1 MLLLLQ
7 PRITLA
13 ILSIINKF
21 FYKCMSVFWQ
31 LTIRKRILSLT
42 TSSALPAVSGAA
54 IHIHGCALCHSI
66 HLHINCDQASQT
78 HTLTDFP
85 FSSIRWHQEPFFM
98 DPKSSCNSIFSLLG
112 FPVLEI
118 NHLWSQGCSFCLN

>member
-1 MLLLLQ
+1 MLLLMQ

-13 ILSIINKF
+13 IISIITKF
-21 FYKCMSVFWQ
+21 FYECMLVFRQ
-31 LTIRKRILSLT
+31 LTIRILSLT

-54 IHIHGCALCHSI
+54 ILIHGCALCHSI

-85 FSSIRWHQEPFFM
+85 FSSIRWHRDPFSM

-118 NHLWSQGCSFCLN
+118 NHLLSQGCSFCLN